1 MGRSE
6 SENAMSNVPPKS
18 MRDLRPSERQ
28 FVDAMRRLGHGRF
41 ESVRIQR
48 GELVLE
54 PPPTA
59 VRSVKFGK
67 PTPNRPQHPSNAFDL
82 KQEVALDR
90 TQPGLPWKKGRCGT
104 MTHDYK
110 RHGTTTL
117 FAAMNTQDGS
127 VIDVC
132 MPTHN
137 RWDWI
142 RFLKLIDRRTPPDK
156 QLHLI
161 MDNYSGHPCQSS
173 VAVCAAGS
181 PSVETGVGIAA
192 RPG

>member
-6 SENAMSNVPPKS
+6 SENAMSNVAPKS

-67 PTPNRPQHPSNAFDL
+67 PTPNRPEHPSTPFAR
-82 KQEVALDR
+82 KQEGAQLFEAVGGVEDAEIRVLEVR
-90 TQPGLPWKKGRCGT
+90 GGLP
-104 MTHDYK
+104 
-110 RHGTTTL
+110 L
-117 FAAMNTQDGS
+117 
-127 VIDVC
+127 C
-132 MPTHN
+132 M
-137 RWDWI
+137 
-142 RFLKLIDRRTPPDK
+142 
-156 QLHLI
+156 
-161 MDNYSGHPCQSS
+161 
-173 VAVCAAGS
+173 
-181 PSVETGVGIAA
+181 EIAD
-192 RPG
+192 

>member
-18 MRDLRPSERQ
+18 MRDLRPSESQ

-82 KQEVALDR
+82 KQEGAQLFEAVRGVDDGGVR
-90 TQPGLPWKKGRCGT
+90 GLEVRGGGVWGG
-104 MTHDYK
+104 
-110 RHGTTTL
+110 G
-117 FAAMNTQDGS
+117 GG
-127 VIDVC
+127 V
-132 MPTHN
+132 
-137 RWDWI
+137 W
-142 RFLKLIDRRTPPDK
+142 
-156 QLHLI
+156 
-161 MDNYSGHPCQSS
+161 
-173 VAVCAAGS
+173 
-181 PSVETGVGIAA
+181 GVGEGGGGERAKQKKKKTPQKKKKNKKFFLI
-192 RPG
+192 GKKKKK

>member
-117 FAAMNTQDGS
+117 FAAMNRSEEHTSELQS
-127 VIDVC
+127 PMYLVC
-132 MPTHN
+132 
-137 RWDWI
+137 R
-142 RFLKLIDRRTPPDK
+142 LLLEKK
-156 QLHLI
+156 
-161 MDNYSGHPCQSS
+161 
-173 VAVCAAGS
+173 
-181 PSVETGVGIAA
+181 
-192 RPG
+192 

>member
-41 ESVRIQR
+41 ESVQQR
-48 GELVLE
+48 RAKLVRG

-82 KQEVALDR
+82 KQEVAQLFEAVRGVDDGEIR
-90 TQPGLPWKKGRCGT
+90 VLEVRGGLP
-104 MTHDYK
+104 
-110 RHGTTTL
+110 L
-117 FAAMNTQDGS
+117 
-127 VIDVC
+127 C
-132 MPTHN
+132 M
-137 RWDWI
+137 
-142 RFLKLIDRRTPPDK
+142 
-156 QLHLI
+156 
-161 MDNYSGHPCQSS
+161 
-173 VAVCAAGS
+173 
-181 PSVETGVGIAA
+181 EIAE
-192 RPG
+192 